1 MRFNSPFP
9 IMEPREKCGEA
20 IEEELLAI
28 SASNTLKAKSKTV
41 VRMFG
46 SFTGRDCICWNLVSS
61 GPQGFDRGR
70 VPKRE
75 RCMTYLH
82 NEATV
87 APD

>member
-1 MRFNSPFP
+1 VRFNSPFP
-9 IMEPREKCGEA
+9 IMEPREECGKA

-28 SASNTLKAKSKTV
+28 SATSTLKAKSKKV

-46 SFTGRDCICWNLVSS
+46 SSLGVIASAGIWF
-61 GPQGFDRGR
+61 PRGLR
-70 VPKRE
+70 TLTEVVCPRE
-75 RCMTYLH
+75 RCMTYLY